1 MSPALAPMPEN
12 PTMAPSG
19 RTGGGLRERKKQRT
33 RDSIQRVAMRLFLEQ
48 GYEATTIEQIADA
61 VEISPSTF
69 FNYFPSKEEVVFADD
84 FEPLV
89 ARLFLDRPRDEP
101 MSVALRHALMA
112 VLPGVIDSDRDLML
126 ARGRLALQTPAL
138 KGRLWQDLEKT
149 QDLVRTLI
157 AERTGRDP
165 EDFELRVVAGAL
177 VGALYAA
184 VMEWTRQDGRADMM
198 DLLNRALDTV
208 ENGARIDPTG

>member
-1 MSPALAPMPEN
+1 MPNTITPLA
-12 PTMAPSG
+12 
-19 RTGGGLRERKKQRT
+19 RGLRERKNQKT
-33 RDSIQRVAMRLFLEQ
+33 RESIQREAMRLIGKQ
-48 GYEATTIEQIADA
+48 GYEQTTIEQIADA

-84 FEPLV
+84 FEPLI
-89 ARLFLDRPRDEP
+89 ARLFLGRPRDEP
-101 MSVALRHALMA
+101 MSVALRHAMMA
-112 VLPGVIDSDRDLML
+112 VLPGVVDSDRDLML

-138 KGRLWQDLEKT
+138 KGRLWQDLERT

-165 EDFELRVVAGAL
+165 EDFELRVIAGAL

-198 DLLNRALDTV
+198 DLLNRALDTI

>member
-1 MSPALAPMPEN
+1 MSPAPAPMPEN

-19 RTGGGLRERKKQRT
+19 RPGGGLRERKKQRT

-69 FNYFPSKEEVVFADD
+69 FNYFPSKEELVFADD
-84 FEPLV
+84 FEPLI

-101 MSVALRHALMA
+101 MSVALRNAMTA
-112 VLPGVIDSDRDLML
+112 VLPGVVDRDRDLML

-157 AERTGRDP
+157 AERTARDP

>member
-1 MSPALAPMPEN
+1 MPEN

-84 FEPLV
+84 FEPLI

-101 MSVALRHALMA
+101 MSVALRHAMMA
-112 VLPGVIDSDRDLML
+112 VLPGVVDNDRDLML

-138 KGRLWQDLEKT
+138 KGRLWQDLERT

-165 EDFELRVVAGAL
+165 EDFELRVIAGAL

-198 DLLNRALDTV
+198 DLLNRALDTI